1 MENEVIENG
10 AIEEATANEE
20 AKIYTQEEVLT
31 LLQSESDKRVSQ
43 ALKTQVK
50 KYEKQ
55 LSLSK
60 LDGDERA
67 KAEKDNY
74 IAELEERLAQY
85 QIERNKSEQPILILS
100 KQMIIERQ
108 KCFIYDSRGFST
120 IVNVQADMIDY
131 VKLTCYIGDER
142 PTADGK
148 YNFIV
153 KGNYF
158 NSSFGAQENTLSVK
172 YRWKIAGE
180 TFSEWQDMADIA
192 SERVLPVKSFFII

>member
-74 IAELEERLAQY
+74 IAELEERLA
-85 QIERNKSEQPILILS
+85 
-100 KQMIIERQ
+100 
-108 KCFIYDSRGFST
+108 
-120 IVNVQADMIDY
+120 
-131 VKLTCYIGDER
+131 
-142 PTADGK
+142 
-148 YNFIV
+148 
-153 KGNYF
+153 
-158 NSSFGAQENTLSVK
+158 
-172 YRWKIAGE
+172 
-180 TFSEWQDMADIA
+180 
-192 SERVLPVKSFFII
+192 